1 MEQQNS
7 AKMGNGIFKVPFNHY
22 HAKKNYV
29 CFFNYDIRLSIMRV
43 VRDFMTRVLSTVA
56 YFEDLRSVF

>member
-7 AKMGNGIFKVPFNHY
+7 AKMGNGIFKVPFNYY
-22 HAKKNYV
+22 HTKKNYV
-29 CFFNYDIRLSIMRV
+29 GFLNYDIRLSVIRDF
-43 VRDFMTRVLSTVA
+43 RDFMTKVLSTVA